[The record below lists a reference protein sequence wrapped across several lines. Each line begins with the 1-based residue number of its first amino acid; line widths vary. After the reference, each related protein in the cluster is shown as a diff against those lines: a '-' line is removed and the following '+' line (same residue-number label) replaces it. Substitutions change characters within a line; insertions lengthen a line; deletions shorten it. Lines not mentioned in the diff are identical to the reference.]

1 MSYLL
6 QVGELDYVH
15 KFTLRPKY
23 NETLLHTHNWYEILH
38 FISGCGELRLEKQ
51 KILLTPDTLVLI
63 PAGQSHCIN
72 IIESHPFERSI
83 INFVRLPI
91 GLGEHLFEQVRL
103 IPVEA
108 QMLEVLERMRRYGE
122 QPPLKEH
129 RERLLEAVLTELL
142 ILLENAVWMP
152 TDRQGQFMEQVLTY
166 IDRHLTR
173 IDGVEELCREMHV
186 SRAYL
191 YREFDAAL
199 GQSPARYIA
208 EKRLQLAHRRLQLG
222 EGAARVA
229 EVCGWR
235 DYSAFYRAYRA
246 RFGHSPTKST
256 PSNVL

>member
-1 MSYLL
+1 MNYL
-6 QVGELDYVH
+6 QVGELNYIY
-15 KFTLRPKY
+15 KFTLQPSY
-23 NETLLHTHNWYEILH
+23 NEIMLHTHDWYEILH
-38 FISGCGELRLEKQ
+38 FISGRAELQLEKQ
-51 KILLTPDTLVLI
+51 KIMLTPDTLVLI
-63 PAGQSHCIN
+63 PAGQLHRVN
-72 IIESHPFERSI
+72 IIESCPFERSV
-83 INFVRLPI
+83 INFMRLPI

-103 IPVEA
+103 VPVESPMREA
-108 QMLEVLERMRRYGE
+108 LERMHRYGE
-122 QPPLKEH
+122 RPPLEER
-129 RERLLEAVLTELL
+129 RERLLEAVLIELL

-152 TDRQGQFMEQVLTY
+152 ANRQGQFMEQVLAY

-173 IDGVEELCREMHV
+173 ISGVEELCREMHV

-246 RFGHSPTKST
+246 RFGHSPTKPM
-256 PSNVL
+256 PSNVS